1 MVARNLGST
10 GSPGGTDSAGVPWQG
25 RHFEEST
32 WDDDD
37 GAAPELLL
45 EALRRFR
52 AGELGQVDVLDAVR
66 ESRLLVP
73 LIAELG
79 ESGLGEHGQLI
90 DKSQELSI
98 VTVAGPDGRTVLPV
112 FTSADAMQRWNAAAR
127 PVPAQAER
135 VAMAAA
141 SENTDLVVIDPTA
154 DTEFVVRRPA
164 LAALAQSLPWVPS
177 YLDEEVLDAFVA
189 AARTEP
195 AVTAIAVAP
204 GDPTA
209 TLAGPELVVRLALAP
224 GLGREEL
231 AEVTGRLNALWSHDP
246 VIATRVDSLGLKLV
260 AATP

>member
-10 GSPGGTDSAGVPWQG
+10 GLPGGADSAGVPWEG

-32 WDDDD
+32 WTDDD
-37 GAAPELLL
+37 GEAPERLL

-52 AGELGQVDVLDAVR
+52 SGELGQADVVDAVR
-66 ESRLLVP
+66 DSRLLVP

-79 ESGLGEHGQLI
+79 ESGQNAHGHLV

-112 FTSADAMQRWNAAAR
+112 FTSAEAMQRWNATAR

-135 VAMAAA
+135 VAVAAA

-154 DTEFVVRRPA
+154 DTEYVLRRSA
-164 LAALAQSLPWVPS
+164 LAAIAQSLPWVPS

-189 AARTEP
+189 AARTES
-195 AVTAIAVAP
+195 VVSAIAVAP
-204 GDPTA
+204 GDPGA
-209 TLAGPELVVRLALAP
+209 TLAGPEVIVRLTLAP
-224 GLGREEL
+224 GLDRSEL
-231 AEVTGRLNALWSHDP
+231 TAVTGRLQALWSADAI
-246 VIATRVDSLGLKLV
+246 IASRVDSLGLKLV
-260 AATP
+260 AAAS